1 MAILK
6 HATFPAPVI
15 IALVLGLFTTSSS
28 GDGSSSST
36 VGLSPAASPPDGTS
50 GPVSPSFAGFGIE
63 PSNLFSFMGRE
74 APNALTQNLLANLQ
88 SYTGY
93 PAHVRLGGNTADYM
107 VYDESHDAWD
117 WAPNPAASGAGAIK
131 WDSMVVGPRFF
142 EAADRLPTGTPV
154 TWGLNLAYAADDW
167 ADRIVAAAAQV
178 LARCTNLRLVS
189 FEIGNEPD
197 LYLQNGFRAGDPS
210 WGGAAYARQWR
221 ARAQALWDRV
231 LAPAGVGPVFFE
243 AAATA
248 STIGTDFGI
257 AELSGFGIEEGPPD
271 GSSDFYDHDSG
282 SSSSSSSSAS
292 SSSTF
297 LSSWNQHDY
306 YFYIGVSTYALT
318 LARLMQL
325 STTEDQFAAWA
336 AQVREASATGRPY
349 ALREMGIVGPVGLA
363 GVTDVLGTALWT
375 LNFLLYAAGLGVESV
390 QLHMTDNSAASA
402 WQPVALDG
410 MRPPGVRPVYY
421 GVAAFDQIIGPSCA
435 ARVAPLALDDPPA
448 AYADHARAYAVYQSD
463 ALSSVVVINAR
474 PANASAADKPSL
486 AVRVRLPPAAAG
498 QTLHLAYLSGP
509 GADATD
515 GTTWNG
521 LSFEQSGDGTAT
533 PVDDGDAGPATV
545 QVGDD
550 GGASFEVR
558 DSQAVVATLGR
569 QVGSGL
575 RAANAT
581 ACQAAAMKPHGIG
594 ATAEPS
600 SVLSDSSGDGSGD
613 HKNGA
618 AGTTT
623 GGAAGA
629 ASLLTVSLALV
640 AGALM
645 L

>member
-6 HATFPAPVI
+6 HTIFPAPII
-15 IALVLGLFTTSSS
+15 IALVLGLFATSSS
-28 GDGSSSST
+28 GDDSNT
-36 VGLSPAASPPDGTS
+36 LGLSPAGSPPDGTS

-74 APNALTQNLLANLQ
+74 APNALTQNLLSNLQ

-107 VYDESHDAWD
+107 VYDESHASWD
-117 WAPNPAASGAGAIK
+117 WAANPAASGGGAVK
-131 WDSMVVGPRFF
+131 WDSMVVGPRYF

-167 ADRIVAAAAQV
+167 ADRIVATASQV
-178 LARCTNLRLVS
+178 VARCTNLRLVS

-197 LYLQNGFRAGDPS
+197 LYLQNGFRADDPS

-221 ARAQALWDRV
+221 DRAQALWDRV
-231 LAPAGVGPVFFE
+231 LAPAGVDAAFFE

-257 AELSGFGIEEGPPD
+257 TDLSGFGIEGPPA
-271 GSSDFYDHDSG
+271 
-282 SSSSSSSSAS
+282 SSAS
-292 SSSTF
+292 GTF
-297 LSSWNQHDY
+297 LASWNQHDY
-306 YFYIGVSTYALT
+306 YFYIGVSTYAIT

-336 AQVREASATGRPY
+336 EQVRQAAATGRPY

-363 GVTDVLGTALWT
+363 GVTDVFGTALWT
-375 LNFLLYAAGLGVESV
+375 LNFLLYTAGLGVESV

-410 MRPPGVRPVYY
+410 RPPSVRPVYY
-421 GVAAFDQIIGPSCA
+421 GVAAFDQIMGPSCA
-435 ARVAPLALDDPPA
+435 ARVAPLALRDPPA
-448 AYADHARAYAVYQSD
+448 AYADYARAYAVYQSD
-463 ALSSVVVINAR
+463 ALSSVVVVNAR
-474 PANASAADKPSL
+474 PANASAADKASL
-486 AVRVRLPPAAAG
+486 AVRLQLPADLAG

-509 GADATD
+509 GADAPN

-521 LSFEQSGDGTAT
+521 LSFEQSGDGTPT
-533 PVDDGDAGPATV
+533 TVDDSGSGPATV

-575 RAANAT
+575 GVANAT
-581 ACQAAAMKPHGIG
+581 ACAAAAMKPQGVG

-600 SVLSDSSGDGSGD
+600 AVASDSSSSTSDGDRE
-613 HKNGA
+613 NA
-618 AGTTT
+618 ATAAAA
-623 GGAAGA
+623 AAGA

-640 AGALM
+640 AGTLM

>member
-6 HATFPAPVI
+6 HAIFPAPI
-15 IALVLGLFTTSSS
+15 IITLVLGLLATSSS
-28 GDGSSSST
+28 GDDGGSSSST

-63 PSNLFSFMGRE
+63 PSNLFSFMGGE
-74 APNALTQNLLANLQ
+74 APNALTRNLLDNLQ

-107 VYDESHDAWD
+107 VYDESHASWD
-117 WAPNPAASGAGAIK
+117 WAPNPAASGAGAVK

-167 ADRIVAAAAQV
+167 ADRIVATAAQV

-221 ARAQALWDRV
+221 DRAQALWDRV
-231 LAPAGVGPVFFE
+231 LAPRGVGAAFFE

-257 AELSGFGIEEGPPD
+257 AELSGFGIEGPP
-271 GSSDFYDHDSG
+271 GASDYYD
-282 SSSSSSSSAS
+282 SSSSSSSSAA
-292 SSSTF
+292 STF

-306 YFYIGVSTYALT
+306 YFYIGVSTYAIT

-336 AQVREASATGRPY
+336 AQVRQAAATGRPY

-363 GVTDVLGTALWT
+363 GVTDVFGTALWT

-410 MRPPGVRPVYY
+410 RPPGVRPVYY

-463 ALSSVVVINAR
+463 ALSSVVVVNAR

-486 AVRVRLPPAAAG
+486 AVRVRLPAAAAG

-533 PVDDGDAGPATV
+533 PADDDGGAGPAAV

-575 RAANAT
+575 GVANAT
-581 ACQAAAMKPHGIG
+581 VCQAAAMKPHGIG

-600 SVLSDSSGDGSGD
+600 SVLSDSSGGDGDD

-618 AGTTT
+618 ATTGTTT
-623 GGAAGA
+623 GAAGA